1 MIIMFELEAIDP
13 TGARAGILDTGHGR
27 IPTPVFMPVATR
39 AVLRTLDSED
49 LKKIGT
55 RMLISNAFL
64 LHLRPGNEIIGES
77 GGIHEFMNWSGALFT
92 DSGGFQMI
100 RREFLQKITDHGIV
114 LRSPYDGKMIE
125 VTPEDVIEWMRY
137 QRPDV
142 GMVLDDLPPHGAD
155 GTRNLES
162 VERTISW
169 AQRSLVAK
177 EETDPGSRRI
187 NLFAILQGGTDANMR
202 RKCIEGIATMDFPG
216 YAIGGLSIG
225 ETRDEMMDMIHLTT
239 SLVPCE
245 KPVYLMGLGS
255 PLELLDSMAAGVDIF
270 DSVFPARHAR
280 HHTVLTSRGQYSI
293 KSSRTARDLGPL
305 DPDCQCETCTN
316 YSKAYIHHLVRT
328 REFGWMRMVT
338 IHNLHFILRLMAD
351 AREAIMEDRF
361 DSFRNGFA
369 TKYRQLNG

>member
-1 MIIMFELEAIDP
+1 MFELEAIDP
-13 TGARAGILDTGHGR
+13 TGARAGILDTSHGR
-27 IPTPVFMPVATR
+27 VLTPVFMPVATR

-100 RREFLQKITDHGIV
+100 RREFLQKITNHGIV

-169 AQRSLVAK
+169 AQRSLDAK

-239 SLVPCE
+239 SLVPRE

-280 HHTVLTSRGQYSI
+280 HHTVLTSQGQYSI

-305 DPDCQCETCTN
+305 DPDCRCETCTN

-328 REFGWMRMVT
+328 GEFGWMRMVT

-361 DSFRNGFA
+361 DSYRNGFA
-369 TKYRQLNG
+369 TTYRLLNG